1 MTGERSDAFHQMIG
15 ERIVMA
21 RKDAHLTQQQ
31 LSDQM
36 GFKDRQILSNIEAG
50 KRKVSADELMIL
62 IRILRKDLPYFTDP
76 LKLVGEG
83 AFCWRAQAAP
93 AVLDS
98 FEEKARSWVALY
110 RTLGEQVGESVSP
123 LAHHLPIS
131 LRSSYEEASYAGE
144 HLACIWELG
153 DIPAQRLIEVA
164 ENKLNILVLY
174 VDPPE
179 NISGAACH
187 LSEFNSIL
195 INRKEPDGRRAFDF
209 AHELFHLL
217 TWQAMP
223 PERIDDELSSQ
234 KSAKRREQ
242 LANNFASALLISRS
256 AIETHWNTIN
266 KPEIHR
272 WLNDTAAKLGVT
284 AIALFWRMRNLG
296 CISSGDA
303 LQISEDRLTWN
314 GRVPSRR
321 ELPKL
326 YSEKYVNRLREGIE
340 RGLISVRRAAEVLD
354 CTIDDLKDLIESY
367 GLTAPFDL

>member
-1 MTGERSDAFHQMIG
+1 MNSGRTEVFHRMIG
-15 ERIVMA
+15 ERIAMA

-50 KRKVSADELMIL
+50 KRKVSADELMML

-76 LKLVGEG
+76 LRLVGEG

-93 AVLDS
+93 LVLDS
-98 FEEKARSWVALY
+98 FEEKAKSLVAMY
-110 RTLGEQVGESVSP
+110 RTLGKQLGEEAGP
-123 LAHHLPIS
+123 LAHHLPITA
-131 LRSSYEEASYAGE
+131 RSSFEEASAAGE
-144 HLACIWELG
+144 HLARMWNLG
-153 DIPAQRLIEVA
+153 EIPSQRLVKIA
-164 ENKLNILVLY
+164 EDKLSILVIY

-179 NISGAACH
+179 DISGAACH
-187 LSEFNSIL
+187 LGEFDSIL
-195 INRKEPDGRRAFDF
+195 INRNEPDGRRAFDF

-223 PERIDDELSSQ
+223 PERIDDEHSCQ
-234 KSAKRREQ
+234 KNAKRREQ
-242 LANNFASALLISRS
+242 LANNFASAVLIPRS
-256 AIETHWNTIN
+256 AIEERWNTIN
-266 KPEIHR
+266 KPDIHK
-272 WLNDTAAKLGVT
+272 WLNKTAEELDVT
-284 AIALFWRMRNLG
+284 ARALFWRMRNLG
-296 CISSGDA
+296 FISSGDA
-303 LQISEDRLTWN
+303 LQISDERLIWN

-326 YSEKYVNRLREGIE
+326 YSEKYVNRLREGIQ